1 MEIETFV
8 SLVLAPFAPVLL
20 LSAGWIFWRN
30 RSGAGVDA
38 CYWLALGCFFAVP
51 IGVAAY
57 AEVARSGV
65 VEFDLNVLFSY
76 GLLFWIAA
84 VGSLGFGLWLLGCK
98 EDSL

>member
-1 MEIETFV
+1 MDSEIFV

-30 RSGAGVDA
+30 RKGAGGDA
-38 CYWLALGCFFAVP
+38 CYWLALGCYFAVP

-57 AEVARSGV
+57 VEVARNGV

-76 GLLFWIAA
+76 GLLFWVAA
-84 VGSLGFGLWLLGCK
+84 VGSLGFGLWLLGSK
-98 EDSL
+98 EDRL